1 MDFLVPDG
9 IGNHFPISST
19 AGVLATLCG
28 ICAFFF
34 MLEKKTG
41 WRLFQYLPPLIFIYL
56 APVVLSNSGV
66 LPTSSPVY
74 TSMKQLVLPM
84 MLVLLLLKVN
94 VGGALRVL
102 GRGVGVMLFGT
113 LGVMVGAPL
122 GFLAVK
128 AWLGPESWKAFGVL
142 AGSWIGGTGNMA
154 AVGEMIDASGADIGL
169 AVIGDSAIYVIWL
182 PILLGSKK
190 MASWFASFTGVDHD
204 RVARMEAAAA
214 AEQSESRPPRT
225 ADLLA
230 LFCIALGAAWLAE
243 SLAPLLPARE
253 PYLNAGAWK
262 ILLITSLGI
271 SLSLTPLSEIPGSH
285 ELGMAFVYLYVARM
299 GAVANL
305 SEVVDQAVPFILGS
319 TLWILIHGGFC
330 LLGAKLLRVDVHT
343 AAIASAA
350 NIGGAASAPV
360 VASHHHESLVP
371 ASILMALMGYAIGNF
386 AAYGAALL
394 CWAVA

>member
-1 MDFLVPDG
+1 MDNRVLDW
-9 IGNHFPISST
+9 ISSHLPISST

-34 MLEKKTG
+34 MLEKRTG

-56 APVVLSNSGV
+56 APVVLSNSGI
-66 LPTSSPVY
+66 LPNSSPVY
-74 TSMKQLVLPM
+74 TSMKELVLPM
-84 MLVLLLLKVN
+84 MLILLLLKVN
-94 VGGALRVL
+94 VGGAFRVL

-113 LGVMVGAPL
+113 LGVILGAPV

-128 AWLGPESWKAFGVL
+128 PWLGPDGWKAFGVL
-142 AGSWIGGTGNMA
+142 AGSWTGGTANMA

-169 AVIGDSAIYVIWL
+169 AVIGDSTIYVIWL

-190 MASWFASFTGVDHD
+190 MASWFASFTGVDRD
-204 RVARMEAAAA
+204 RIERMEAAAA
-214 AEQSESRPPRT
+214 EEHSESRPPNT

-230 LFCIALGAAWLAE
+230 LLFIAAGATWLAE
-243 SLAPLLPARE
+243 GLAPLLPAQE
-253 PYLNAGAWK
+253 PYLDAGVWK
-262 ILLITSLGI
+262 ILLISCLGI
-271 SLSLTPLSEIPGSH
+271 GLSLTPLSRIPGSH

-305 SEVVDQAVPFILGS
+305 SEVVDQAVPFVLGA
-319 TLWILIHGGFC
+319 TLWIFIHGAFC

-386 AAYGAALL
+386 AAYAAAML
-394 CWAVA
+394 CRAVS

>member
-1 MDFLVPDG
+1 MDYL
-9 IGNHFPISST
+9 PISSN

-28 ICAFFF
+28 VCAFFF
-34 MLEKKTG
+34 LLEKRTG
-41 WRLFQYLPPLIFIYL
+41 WRLFNYLPPLIFIYL
-56 APVVLSNSGV
+56 APVVMSNSGV
-66 LPTSSPVY
+66 LPTSSTVY
-74 TSMKQLVLPM
+74 TGMKELVLPM
-84 MLVLLLLKVN
+84 MLILLLLKVN
-94 VGGALRVL
+94 VGGAVRVL
-102 GRGVGVMLFGT
+102 GRGVGVMLFGA
-113 LGVMVGAPL
+113 LGVVIGAPL

-128 AWLGPESWKAFGVL
+128 AWLGPEGWKAFGVL

-169 AVIGDSAIYVIWL
+169 AVIGDSVIYIIWL

-190 MASWFASFTGVDHD
+190 MAGWFASFTGVDDD
-204 RVARMEAAAA
+204 RIARMEAAAA
-214 AEQSESRPPRT
+214 EESSDPRPPST
-225 ADLLA
+225 PNLLA
-230 LFCIALGAAWLAE
+230 LLCIALGAAWFAE
-243 SLAPLLPARE
+243 GLAPLLPVHE
-253 PYLNAGAWK
+253 PYLGATSWK

-271 SLSLTPLSEIPGSH
+271 GLSFTPCRDIPGSH

-299 GAVANL
+299 GAVADL
-305 SEVVDQAVPFILGS
+305 SEVVDQAVPFILGA
-319 TLWILIHGGFC
+319 TLWILIHGAFC

-394 CWAVA
+394 CQAVS